1 MPRGRPFKCPYDG
14 CGSTT
19 TVSKGARTTKSMGV
33 RKIRL
38 CKGCGRKF
46 TPKNQKPD
54 QIEGVQTEVSQ
65 NDVAGV
71 VALEDPVTTNIGE
84 PELTEMQLPDQ

>member
-19 TVSKGARTTKSMGV
+19 TVSKGARITKSMGA
-33 RKIRL
+33 RRIRL

-46 TPKNQKPD
+46 TPTNQVPV
-54 QIEGVQTEVSQ
+54 QAEAIQAEGTS
-65 NDVAGV
+65 VA
-71 VALEDPVTTNIGE
+71 E
-84 PELTEMQLPDQ
+84 PESPAPADPGESGLTEPEPLGL

>member
-1 MPRGRPFKCPYDG
+1 
-14 CGSTT
+14 
-19 TVSKGARTTKSMGV
+19 MGV

-54 QIEGVQTEVSQ
+54 QIEDIQTETGQDEGAS
-65 NDVAGV
+65 V
-71 VALEDPVTTNIGE
+71 VAQENPVMADIEE
-84 PELTEMQLPDQ
+84 PELTEMQIPEQ